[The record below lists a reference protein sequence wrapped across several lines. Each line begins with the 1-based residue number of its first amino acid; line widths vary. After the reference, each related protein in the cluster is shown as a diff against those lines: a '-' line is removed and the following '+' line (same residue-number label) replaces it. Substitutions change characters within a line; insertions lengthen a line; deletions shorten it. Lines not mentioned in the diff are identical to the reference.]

1 MLEPPAGTAGRPPA
15 YSFVPAAGIQT
26 LLNSG
31 AAGPKR
37 QPMQFSEAVKLAL
50 QSLWANK
57 LRSILTLIGVVM
69 GVASVIMVITL
80 TNTANNYMGTKLS
93 GYGADVFSI
102 AREGLIFG
110 PDDYAKFQKRKIIRS
125 DDYDAIRTGCTDCKE
140 VGAQVSRT
148 IKVVHN
154 AHSTTGTD
162 LRGYTEAM
170 FSLTNVNMALGRD
183 LNQSD
188 NDHATHNAVIG
199 YDIVDNLMGDSDP
212 LGQEIR
218 IDGVPYTVVGVGE
231 RQGKT
236 FGQSQDNWVVVP
248 LATYQHT
255 YGTNESLTLYAR
267 ANGDS
272 KVMERAEDQS
282 RVIMRARRHDAPGA
296 ADSFE
301 VQTNDTFLDLWK
313 QISQLFIFIVLG
325 LASISLV
332 VGGIVIMNIM
342 LVSVTERT
350 REIGVRK
357 ALGAR
362 QRDVLLQFLIESAL
376 MALLGGFIGIVLG
389 VGVAQII
396 TLIFDVSVSV
406 SIGSVLLGMFMATFT
421 GIFFG
426 VYPASKAAKLDP
438 ITALRSEM

>member
-1 MLEPPAGTAGRPPA
+1 
-15 YSFVPAAGIQT
+15 
-26 LLNSG
+26 
-31 AAGPKR
+31 
-37 QPMQFSEAVKLAL
+37 MQFSEAVKLAL

-57 LRSILTLIGVVM
+57 LRSVLTLIGVVM

-93 GYGADVFSI
+93 GYGADVFTI

-110 PDDYAKFQKRKIIRS
+110 PDDYARFQKRKMVKME
-125 DDYDAIRTGCTDCKE
+125 DYQAIRDGCSDCKE
-140 VGAQVSRT
+140 VGTSQTRT
-148 IKVVHN
+148 IKVAHN
-154 AHSTTGTD
+154 GKSTTDTEM
-162 LRGYTEAM
+162 RGYTDTM
-170 FSLTNVNMALGRD
+170 FSLSNTNVALGRALTEGD
-183 LNQSD
+183 V
-188 NDHATHNAVIG
+188 DHGTHNAVVG
-199 YDIVDNLMGDSDP
+199 YDVVDDVIADGDP

-218 IDGVPYTVVGVGE
+218 IDGVPYIVVGVGE

-236 FGQSQDNWVVVP
+236 FGQSQDNWVAVP
-248 LATYQHT
+248 ITAYQHT
-255 YGTNESLTLYAR
+255 YGSNESLTVYAR

-272 KVMERAEDQS
+272 KVMERAEDQA
-282 RVIMRARRHDAPGA
+282 RVIMRTRRHDAPGTP
-296 ADSFE
+296 DSFE
-301 VQTNDTFLDLWK
+301 VQTNDTFLDIWK
-313 QISQLFIFIVLG
+313 QISQLFVFIVLA

-362 QRDVLLQFLIESAL
+362 QKDVLLQFLIESAL
-376 MALLGGFIGIVLG
+376 MALLGGVIGIILG

-396 TLIFDVSVSV
+396 TLIFDISVDV
-406 SIGSVLLGMFMATFT
+406 SIGSVLLGMFMATGT

-438 ITALRSEM
+438 IVALRSEM